1 MNRSEVRAFV
11 KSGVD
16 YLNQSIPFNSGRITE
31 FNSEASKEMPY
42 VWLESL
48 SVSPTVNTYG
58 APQEDWTI
66 TLHVANL
73 DKMDSSA
80 SEYEDIIDG
89 CDLIAQELTKVYNDL
104 LTNSKLVTLDSLN
117 RDPFI
122 KKHADCLTGV
132 ILSFTL
138 QTWDTSSFCL

>member
-1 MNRSEVRAFV
+1 MKRSEVRAFIE
-11 KSGVD
+11 SGVD

-31 FNSEASKEMPY
+31 FNSEPSKEMPY

-48 SVSPTVNTYG
+48 KAVPTVTTFG
-58 APQEDWTI
+58 APQEDWSI
-66 TLHVANL
+66 VLHIANT
-73 DKMDSSA
+73 DKIDSTA
-80 SEYEDIIDG
+80 SEYEEIVDG

-104 LTNSKLVTLDSLN
+104 LTSSKLVVLTSLN

-132 ILSFTL
+132 EFSFTL
-138 QTWDTSSFCL
+138 QTWDTSSFC